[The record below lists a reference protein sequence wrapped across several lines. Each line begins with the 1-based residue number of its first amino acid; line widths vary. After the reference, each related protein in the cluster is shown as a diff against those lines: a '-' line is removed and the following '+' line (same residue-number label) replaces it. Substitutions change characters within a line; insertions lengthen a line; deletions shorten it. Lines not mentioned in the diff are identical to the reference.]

1 MVAVGMSSRRMRW
14 IMVGCELIDCI
25 RGEVREIGAEPVDR
39 SAERVTCDVENDNDD
54 GKGLGNDP

>member
-1 MVAVGMSSRRMRW
+1 MVAVGISSRRMRW
-14 IMVGCELIDCI
+14 IMVGCELINCI
-25 RGEVREIGAEPVDR
+25 SGKACEIGAEPVDR